1 VPHTHA
7 SRRAYAP
14 RRGHAS
20 PCGHARGPAR
30 RAAAVLALAVAAGP
44 LAVVL
49 LPVGPVA
56 PQPALAQETARQQSP
71 AQPSVFIESVSPQ
84 WAQPG
89 RAVTET
95 GIVRNGTSAP
105 AGGLSIQLR
114 SSASPLGDRD
124 DLTLYADGDLP
135 VDQPVGLPVTLPS
148 VIAPGQTVR
157 WQATLNPSDVGMS
170 VFGVYPLAA
179 QILTITGAP
188 EATDRT
194 FLPFWPGGS
203 PAQLPKRL
211 SIAWVWPILSRPY
224 EGVCRALL
232 SGGLAGGLATGGR
245 LNGLLAAG
253 SAYSARAGLTWAID
267 PALVQAA
274 QTMSHPYAVGGGPD
288 CTGAT
293 PRPADQAARTWL
305 RDLIGAVSGQRVFL
319 TPYAD
324 VDVDALS
331 HVGLDADL
339 RDAFAEGRSAGGQIL
354 HVPAGADTIA
364 WPPSGLADS
373 GILDSL
379 AINGIGTVVLSSSVM
394 PPSGQLPSYTPS
406 AQTTAASGLG
416 SSLHVL
422 LADQTISQILAAP
435 TGPAVS
441 PGSSFATEQSFLAQT
456 AMIVAERPATA
467 RSLVVTPPRLW
478 DPAPG
483 EAGSLLSETVNAP
496 WLQPTTL
503 ANLAAQA
510 HPAGQVARQ
519 APPAHYVSPYELP
532 PAYLGQVASLDAAV
546 RLQASIFVPPDP
558 GYLNTTVAALESA
571 DWPGS
576 RAQAAAARSAL
587 LTRALGYIASQSQKV
602 TIIDSDRITLG
613 GSSGRVPVS
622 ISNGLNS
629 TVEVQLHAS
638 VSGDGRL
645 SIGPFDGLVRIP
657 AGKTTTIRLP
667 VQAPTVGL
675 TDVTLSLLSPDGS
688 PLPGTTVHLPVHAT
702 RFGTFALVIMCVALG
717 VFVLTSSARAFR
729 RSRRDGGQ
737 HTDGENGGEVSDP
750 PGPAAVT
757 GSVRAGDDLANDHPP
772 EDPDEYADARGRAR
786 R

>member
-7 SRRAYAP
+7 LRRARA
-14 RRGHAS
+14 RRVAH
-20 PCGHARGPAR
+20 
-30 RAAAVLALAVAAGP
+30 RAAAVAAVVIAAGP
-44 LAVVL
+44 LSAGLISVGS
-49 LPVGPVA
+49 LPA
-56 PQPALAQETARQQSP
+56 HAQESARGQSQGP

-84 WAQPG
+84 WAEPG
-89 RAVTET
+89 HTVTVT

-105 AGGLSIQLR
+105 ADGLSIQLR
-114 SSASPLGDRD
+114 SSASPLGNRD
-124 DLTLYADGDLP
+124 DLTLYAAGDLP
-135 VDQPVGLPVTLPS
+135 VDMPVGLPVTLPN

-188 EATDRT
+188 AATDRT

-211 SIAWVWPILSRPY
+211 SIAWVWPILSQPY
-224 EGVCRALL
+224 QGVCGALL
-232 SGGLAGGLATGGR
+232 SSGLAGSLATGGR
-245 LNGLLAAG
+245 LNGLLAVA
-253 SAYSARAGLTWAID
+253 SAYSARADLTWAID

-274 QTMSHPYAVGGGPD
+274 QAMSRPYTVTGGSG
-288 CTGAT
+288 CAGTT
-293 PRPADQAARTWL
+293 PKPRDRAARGWL
-305 RDLIGAVSGQRVFL
+305 HSLIGATAGQQVFL

-331 HVGLDADL
+331 HVGLNADL
-339 RDAFAEGRSAGGQIL
+339 RAAFAEGRSVGSQIL
-354 HVPAGADTIA
+354 HRPASADTIA

-379 AINGIGTVVLSSSVM
+379 AINGIDTVVLNSSVM
-394 PPSGQLPSYTPS
+394 PPSGQVPSYTPS
-406 AQTTAASGLG
+406 AQTSAASGLG

-422 LADQTISQILAAP
+422 LADQTISQLLAAP

-441 PGSSFATEQSFLAQT
+441 PGSTFATEQSFLAQT
-456 AMIVAERPATA
+456 AMIVAELPATA

-478 DPAPG
+478 NPAPG
-483 EAGSLLSETVNAP
+483 EADGLLSETVNAP
-496 WLQPTTL
+496 WLHPATL
-503 ANLAAQA
+503 ADLATQP
-510 HPAGQVARQ
+510 HPSGQVARQ
-519 APPAHYVSPYELP
+519 APPAHYVSRYELH
-532 PAYLGQVASLDAAV
+532 PAYLGQVASLDSAIG
-546 RLQASIFVPPDP
+546 LQASIFWPPDP
-558 GYLNTTVAALESA
+558 GYLDSVVAALESA

-576 RAQAAAARSAL
+576 TAQATAGREAL
-587 LTRALGYIASQSQKV
+587 LNSAFSYIAAQSQKV
-602 TIIDSDRITLG
+602 AIIDSDRITLG

-622 ISNGLNS
+622 ISNELH
-629 TVEVQLHAS
+629 TAVRVRLHAS

-645 SIGPFDGLVRIP
+645 SIGPFDSLVTIP
-657 AGKTTTIRLP
+657 AGKTTTLRLP

-688 PLPGTTVHLPVHAT
+688 PLPGTTVRLPVHAT

-729 RSRRDGGQ
+729 RSRHDASGEGGE
-737 HTDGENGGEVSDP
+737 ENGGEVSDP
-750 PGPAAVT
+750 PGPAVIT
-757 GSVRAGDDLANDHPP
+757 GSVRAGDDLTNDQPP